1 MNPDASAHEKR
12 PYWNKLMKP
21 LRMIISP
28 YRIPKYSLGNLQNK
42 AKQLKYSLG
51 NLQNKAKQLK
61 YSLGNLQ
68 NKAKQLMVTLLFLKP
83 VTESMCTKVS
93 PSNLD
98 ILILIPFCFQ
108 WIESESESL
117 NLSNIII
124 D

>member
-28 YRIPKYSLGNLQNK
+28 YRIP
-42 AKQLKYSLG
+42 
-51 NLQNKAKQLK
+51 K